1 MAMISGNLGGT
12 GLNALGAS
20 WGGSPTSISPT
31 SIISAFGGNTS
42 IGGGTTQPFGA
53 QYNSQDP
60 WSSAAYNTALG
71 NQAGAQ
77 YATSANRVNQN
88 TPYGSLNYSQS
99 TDANGNPVW
108 TANQSL
114 SQPLQ
119 DLTNSSLAGLQA
131 SQSNPMY
138 GINPGQTYSDA
149 IMQRLAPQQQ
159 HQSESSDV
167 QLANQ
172 GIMPGSEAYNRA
184 KTLLGQT
191 QNDALTSAIVGGMQT
206 GLQATQ
212 AQNQTAANIK
222 SLSTPNYVS
231 PYTQAAVA
239 GPDYL
244 SASGLSNQNA
254 ISSQNAQNAQ
264 SANTANGL
272 YSLGSAVLSN
282 PYATK
287 AIGNGVSDLYNWA
300 TA

>member
-1 MAMISGNLGGT
+1 MATNT
-12 GLNALGAS
+12 GLNGLGLS
-20 WGGSPTSISPT
+20 WGG
-31 SIISAFGGNTS
+31 
-42 IGGGTTQPFGA
+42 GTQSPFGSP
-53 QYNSQDP
+53 YNAQDP
-60 WSSAAYNTALG
+60 WASAAYNTALG

-77 YATSANRVNQN
+77 YATSANRVNQS

-99 TDANGNPVW
+99 TDANGNPIW

-119 DLTNSSLAGLQA
+119 DLTNSSLAGLQD

-159 HQSESSDV
+159 HESESSDV

-191 QNDALTSAIVGGMQT
+191 QNDARTSAIVGGMQT
-206 GLQATQ
+206 GLQAQ
-212 AQNQTAANIK
+212 QLQNQTAANIK
-222 SLSTPNYVS
+222 SLSTPNYVN

-244 SASGLSNQNA
+244 GASGLSNQNA
-254 ISSQNAQNAQ
+254 ISNQNMQNAS
-264 SANTANGL
+264 SANLQNGL
-272 YSLGSAVLSN
+272 FGLGGTGLLAYGMSAS
-282 PYATK
+282 PA
-287 AIGNGVSDLYNWA
+287 G
-300 TA
+300 